1 LLELYTG
8 SVVESK
14 KKESIAIIDLGYN
27 SVKISAY
34 DIYKNGHYKKNFQ
47 RQEYVQIGLDLSKN
61 NGLIS
66 KQNIERTA
74 SALLSFRKGLKEQ
87 DVDYVIPIATS
98 AVRDA
103 INQKEV
109 IYDLKDQSG
118 LYFNVLT
125 GPEEGFFSYL
135 GAQSYMHIPNGLFF
149 DLGGGSMEVMH
160 IQDYKIVKTV
170 CAELGVLRLSEKFI
184 EFDQYKNSDKF
195 ISRLDYGKL
204 EKTISKNMPL
214 RTQFKLDKSHEL
226 KLVAIGG
233 TARSI
238 YKFISKVFVLNLP
251 FSHHHVFLEK
261 RMIDLTNSIFSA
273 LSLHEMSN
281 LRFVDPQRSKT
292 ITAGSFVL
300 KILMEKLNFDTMFI
314 CPTGIREGVLEHYL
328 YFRMDKKY
336 RKRKK
341 FIEINCEPIIVINNN
356 ANKKYPKHSSSSS
369 SPATASANSNSYAFP
384 RRLESFKVNKLLAE

>member
-1 LLELYTG
+1 MHPG

-27 SVKISAY
+27 SIKISAY
-34 DIYKNGHYKKNFQ
+34 DIYKNGHYKKKFQ

-61 NGLIS
+61 KGIIS

-74 SALLSFRKGLKEQ
+74 SALLSFRKDLKDQ
-87 DVDYVIPIATS
+87 NVDFVIPIATS

-103 INQKEV
+103 INQKDV
-109 IYDLKDQSG
+109 IYELKDQTG
-118 LYFNVLT
+118 LYFNVLS

-135 GAQSYMHIPNGLFF
+135 GSQSYIHIPNGLFF
-149 DLGGGSMEVMH
+149 DLGGGSMEIMH
-160 IQDYKIVKTV
+160 IQDFKIVKTV
-170 CAELGVLRLSEKFI
+170 CVELGVLRLSEKFI
-184 EFDQYKNSDKF
+184 KFDQYENSDKF
-195 ISRLDYGKL
+195 RSRIDYNKL
-204 EKTISKNMPL
+204 EKTIAKNMPL
-214 RTQFKLDKSHEL
+214 RTQFKVDESLDL

-238 YKFISKVFVLNLP
+238 YKFISKIFVLDLP
-251 FSHHHVFLEK
+251 LSHHHILLEK
-261 RMIDLTNSIFSA
+261 RMIDLTNSIFSG
-273 LSLHEMSN
+273 LSLHELSN
-281 LRFVDPQRSKT
+281 LRFVDQQRSKT

-300 KILMEKLNFDTMFI
+300 KILMEKLNFGSMFI

-341 FIEINCEPIIVINNN
+341 FIEINCEPLIVIDNNV
-356 ANKKYPKHSSSSS
+356 KKKSSKESSAS
-369 SPATASANSNSYAFP
+369 FATNLPNSNSYAFP
-384 RRLESFKVNKLLAE
+384 RRLESIKVNKLLEV

>member
-1 LLELYTG
+1 MHPG

-27 SVKISAY
+27 SIKISAY
-34 DIYKNGHYKKNFQ
+34 DIYKNGHYKKKFQ

-61 NGLIS
+61 KGIIS

-74 SALLSFRKGLKEQ
+74 SALLSFRKDLKDQ
-87 DVDYVIPIATS
+87 NVDFVIPIATS

-109 IYDLKDQSG
+109 IYELKDKTG
-118 LYFNVLT
+118 LYFNVLS

-135 GAQSYMHIPNGLFF
+135 GSQSYMHIPNGLFF
-149 DLGGGSMEVMH
+149 DLGGGSMEIMH
-160 IQDYKIVKTV
+160 IQDFKIVKTV
-170 CAELGVLRLSEKFI
+170 CVELGVLRLSEKFI
-184 EFDQYKNSDKF
+184 KFDQYKNSDKF
-195 ISRLDYGKL
+195 RSRIDYNKL
-204 EKTISKNMPL
+204 EKTITKNVPP
-214 RTQFKLDKSHEL
+214 RTQFKVDESLDL

-238 YKFISKVFVLNLP
+238 YKFISKIFVLDLP
-251 FSHHHVFLEK
+251 LSHHHILLEK
-261 RMIDLTNSIFSA
+261 RMIDLTNSIFSE
-273 LSLHEMSN
+273 LSLHELSN
-281 LRFVDPQRSKT
+281 LRFVDKQRSKT

-300 KILMEKLNFDTMFI
+300 KILMEKLNLGSMFI

-341 FIEINCEPIIVINNN
+341 FIEINCEPLIVIDNNV
-356 ANKKYPKHSSSSS
+356 NKKSLKESFASS
-369 SPATASANSNSYAFP
+369 ATNLHNSNSYAFP
-384 RRLESFKVNKLLAE
+384 RRLESIKVNKLLEV

>member
-1 LLELYTG
+1 MHPG

-14 KKESIAIIDLGYN
+14 KKESIAVIDLGYN
-27 SVKISAY
+27 SIKISAY
-34 DIYKNGHYKKNFQ
+34 DIYKNGHYKKKFQ

-61 NGLIS
+61 KGLIS

-74 SALLSFRKGLKEQ
+74 SALLSFRKDLKEQ
-87 DVDYVIPIATS
+87 NVDFVIPIATS

-109 IYDLKDQSG
+109 IYELKDQTG
-118 LYFNVLT
+118 LYFNVLS

-135 GAQSYMHIPNGLFF
+135 GSQSYMHIPNGLFF

-160 IQDYKIVKTV
+160 IQDFKIVKTICV
-170 CAELGVLRLSEKFI
+170 ELGVLRLSEKFI
-184 EFDQYKNSDKF
+184 KFDQYENSDKF
-195 ISRLDYGKL
+195 RSRINYGKL
-204 EKTISKNMPL
+204 EKTIAKNVPL
-214 RTQFKLDKSHEL
+214 RTQFKLDESLEL

-238 YKFISKVFVLNLP
+238 YKFISKIFVSDLLL
-251 FSHHHVFLEK
+251 SHHHVLLEK
-261 RMIDLTNSIFSA
+261 RMIDLTNSIFSE
-273 LSLHEMSN
+273 LSLHDMSN

-300 KILMEKLNFDTMFI
+300 KILMERLNFSSIFI

-341 FIEINCEPIIVINNN
+341 FIEINCEPLIVIDNNV
-356 ANKKYPKHSSSSS
+356 NKKPPKDSSSSTTN
-369 SPATASANSNSYAFP
+369 SPNSNSYAFP
-384 RRLESFKVNKLLAE
+384 RRLESIKVNKLLAV

>member
-1 LLELYTG
+1 MHPG
-8 SVVESK
+8 FVVETK

-27 SVKISAY
+27 SIKISAY
-34 DIYKNGHYKKNFQ
+34 DIYKNGHYKKKFQ

-61 NGLIS
+61 KGLIS
-66 KQNIERTA
+66 EQNIERTA
-74 SALLSFRKGLKEQ
+74 SALLSFRKDLKEQ
-87 DVDYVIPIATS
+87 NVDFVIPIATS

-109 IYDLKDQSG
+109 IYELKNQTG
-118 LYFNVLT
+118 LYFNVLS

-135 GAQSYMHIPNGLFF
+135 GSQSYMHIPNGLFF

-160 IQDYKIVKTV
+160 IQDFKIVKTICV
-170 CAELGVLRLSEKFI
+170 ELGVLRLSEKFI
-184 EFDQYKNSDKF
+184 RFDQYENSDKF
-195 ISRLDYGKL
+195 RSRIDYGKL
-204 EKTISKNMPL
+204 EKTIAKNVPL
-214 RTQFKLDKSHEL
+214 RTQFKLDESLEL

-238 YKFISKVFVLNLP
+238 YKFISKIFVSDLLL
-251 FSHHHVFLEK
+251 SHHHVLLEK
-261 RMIDLTNSIFSA
+261 RMIDLTNSIFSE
-273 LSLHEMSN
+273 LSLHDMSN

-300 KILMEKLNFDTMFI
+300 KILMERLNFSSMFI

-341 FIEINCEPIIVINNN
+341 FIEINCEPLIVIDNNV
-356 ANKKYPKHSSSSS
+356 NKIPSKDSSSSATN
-369 SPATASANSNSYAFP
+369 SPNPNSYAFP
-384 RRLESFKVNKLLAE
+384 RRLESIKVNKLLAV

>member
-1 LLELYTG
+1 LHPG

-14 KKESIAIIDLGYN
+14 KKESIAVIDLGYN
-27 SVKISAY
+27 SIKISAY
-34 DIYKNGHYKKNFQ
+34 DIYKNGHYKKKFQ

-61 NGLIS
+61 KGLIS

-74 SALLSFRKGLKEQ
+74 SALLSFRKDLKEQ
-87 DVDYVIPIATS
+87 NVDFIIPIATS

-109 IYDLKDQSG
+109 IYELKDQTG
-118 LYFNVLT
+118 LYFNVLS

-135 GAQSYMHIPNGLFF
+135 GSQSYMHIPNGLFF

-160 IQDYKIVKTV
+160 IQDFKIVKTICV
-170 CAELGVLRLSEKFI
+170 ELGVLRLSEKFI
-184 EFDQYKNSDKF
+184 KFDQFENSDKF
-195 ISRLDYGKL
+195 RSRINYGKL
-204 EKTISKNMPL
+204 EKTIAKNVPL
-214 RTQFKLDKSHEL
+214 RTQFKFDESLEL

-238 YKFISKVFVLNLP
+238 YKFISKIFVSDLLL
-251 FSHHHVFLEK
+251 SHHHVLLEK
-261 RMIDLTNSIFSA
+261 RMIDLTNSIFSE
-273 LSLHEMSN
+273 LSLHDMSN

-300 KILMEKLNFDTMFI
+300 KILMERLNFSSIFI

-341 FIEINCEPIIVINNN
+341 FIEVNCEPLIVIDNNV
-356 ANKKYPKHSSSSS
+356 NKKPPKDSSSSTTN
-369 SPATASANSNSYAFP
+369 SPNSNSYAFP
-384 RRLESFKVNKLLAE
+384 RRLESIKVNKLLAV